1 MIPDKAVVKLT
12 RNQIDD
18 VFLVELR
25 QHGLM
30 VRGIIRTLE
39 AVARPS
45 KAQCNDLQYYRRLRS
60 AFNALMDYYGGLIPE
75 NERWAE
81 LEATT
86 PPKQQTQKRR
96 KGKKK

>member
-1 MIPDKAVVKLT
+1 MIPDKAVVRLT
-12 RNQIDD
+12 QNQIDD

-25 QHGLM
+25 QHGLL
-30 VRGIIRTLE
+30 VRRIIRGLE
-39 AVARPS
+39 AFARPS
-45 KAQCNDLQYYRRLRS
+45 KAQRNDLQYYRRLRS

-81 LEATT
+81 PEETT
-86 PPKQQTQKRR
+86 QQTKKSR